1 MDSTTVELA
10 DGPNGANGGMCFA
23 ANLVIIPV
31 MLTSVQPTQIENK
44 LDRILL
50 KVQKPG
56 RYVGGE
62 LNSIVKD
69 WDAVQTKVAFVF
81 PDIYDIGVS
90 NVGLKILYDQV
101 NQRGDALAERAYA
114 PWFDMEA
121 LMRQH
126 GIPLYALESKRPLA
140 CFDLIG
146 FTLPYETLYTNTL
159 NVLDL
164 SGIPLR
170 SADRDETHPIVI
182 AGGHAT
188 MNPEPMHAFIDA
200 FVIGEGEEVIHDIIN
215 VIQAV
220 KGKRKEERDD
230 LFLLSSFDARQQL
243 LHALAKIQGV
253 YVPSLYEAYYLEDD
267 TVSHIEPIVADI
279 PKIITKR
286 LVAKLPPPPT
296 RFIVPNVDIVH
307 NRISV
312 EIMRGCTRG
321 CRFCHA
327 GMITRPVRER
337 SVDEVMQALEES
349 IKHSGFE
356 EIALLSL
363 SSSDYSHVL
372 ELVTRVGERFG
383 DTHLKVSLPSLRIE
397 SVSIDLM
404 EKLKDKRSGGF
415 TLAPEAATERMRRI
429 INKFVPDEEV
439 INTTREIY
447 ARGWTTIK
455 LYFMIGHPSETLED
469 VQAIA
474 DLCKRV
480 IAEGRKVA
488 GMRVKL
494 NAGVSTFVP
503 KSQTPFQW
511 VSCDTP
517 EQIKAKQALLR
528 RELGRDRNIKLSL
541 TDAEDSFLEAWLSRG
556 DRRMAEV
563 VYTAWKNGAKFDAW
577 FEGRKY
583 QTWINAFAERGLD
596 PLFYTHRQRRTDEV
610 FPWEHITAAV
620 RKNFLF
626 QDFRQSLEGQIR
638 VDCRLNCFACGILPT
653 FAQMRRENPGE
664 GWKCP
669 DVKSPARAV
678 SSESVIGH
686 QPALSGVEGL
696 SLNSLPMVG
705 D

>member
-1 MDSTTVELA
+1 MRHFVNPE
-10 DGPNGANGGMCFA
+10 
-23 ANLVIIPV
+23 
-31 MLTSVQPTQIENK
+31 QIENK

-62 LNSIVKD
+62 FNSIVKD
-69 WDAVQTKVAFVF
+69 WEKVQTKVAFVF

-90 NVGLKILYDQV
+90 NVGIKILYDQV
-101 NQRGDALAERAYA
+101 NQREDALAERVYL

-121 LMRQH
+121 LMREH
-126 GIPLYALESKRPLA
+126 DIPLYALESKRPLA

-159 NVLDL
+159 NALDL
-164 SGIPLR
+164 AGIPVR
-170 SADRDETHPIVI
+170 SADRDGTHPIIV
-182 AGGHAT
+182 AGGHST

-215 VIQAV
+215 VVQKFKSWKVGRRCPEPVEGLEGSHDSTFNRIDLL
-220 KGKRKEERDD
+220 KE
-230 LFLLSSFDARQQL
+230 
-243 LHALAKIQGV
+243 LAHIPGV
-253 YVPSLYEAYYLEDD
+253 YVPQFHEAFYMEDG
-267 TVSHIEPIVADI
+267 TVSHIEPTFPDV
-279 PKIITKR
+279 PKVITKR

-296 RFIVPNVDIVH
+296 KFIVPNVDIVH
-307 NRISV
+307 NRVSV

-337 SVDEVMQALEES
+337 TVDEVMAALEEAIQS
-349 IKHSGFE
+349 SGFE

-363 SSSDYSHVL
+363 SSSDYSNVL

-429 INKFVPDEEV
+429 INKYISDEDI

-447 ARGWTTIK
+447 RRGWTTIK

-488 GMRVKL
+488 GMKVKL

-517 EQIKAKQALLR
+517 EQIRAKQALLR

-541 TDAEDSFLEAWLSRG
+541 TEAEDSFLEAWLSRG

-563 VYTAWKNGAKFDAW
+563 VYTAWKHGAKFDAW
-577 FEGRKY
+577 HEGRRY
-583 QTWINAFAERGLD
+583 ETWINAFAEHGLD

-653 FAQMRRENPGE
+653 FANMRRENPGDV
-664 GWKCP
+664 WKCP
-669 DVKSPARAV
+669 DVKSPAPKALREP
-678 SSESVIGH
+678 SSGH
-686 QPALSGVEGL
+686 R
-696 SLNSLPMVG
+696 LPMVEI
-705 D
+705 DQPIAQ

>member
-1 MDSTTVELA
+1 MIS
-10 DGPNGANGGMCFA
+10 PWR
-23 ANLVIIPV
+23 
-31 MLTSVQPTQIENK
+31 LTPQQIETK

-62 LNSIVKD
+62 LNSVQKD

-101 NQRGDALAERAYA
+101 NQREDALAERAYA
-114 PWFDMEA
+114 PWTDMEA
-121 LMRQH
+121 LMREH
-126 GIPLYALESKRPLA
+126 AIPLYTLESKQPLI

-146 FTLPYETLYTNTL
+146 FSLPYETLYTNTL

-164 SGIPLR
+164 AGIPIR
-170 SADRDETHPIVI
+170 SIDRDETHPIII
-182 AGGHAT
+182 AGGHST

-200 FVIGEGEEVIHDIIN
+200 FVIGEGEDVIHDIIN
-215 VIQAV
+215 MIRQS
-220 KGKRKEERDD
+220 KSEGKKREDTLQK
-230 LFLLSSFDARQQL
+230 
-243 LHALAKIQGV
+243 LAKIQGV
-253 YVPSLYEAYYLEDD
+253 YVPRYYEAYYLDD
-267 TVSHIEPIVADI
+267 GTVAHIEPTIPDI
-279 PKIITKR
+279 PKIVTKR
-286 LVAKLPPPPT
+286 IVAKLPPPPT
-296 RFIVPNVDIVH
+296 KFIVPNIDIVH
-307 NRISV
+307 NRVSV

-337 SVDEVMQALEES
+337 SVDEILEAAEEA
-349 IKHSGFE
+349 IKHTGFE
-356 EIALLSL
+356 ELALLSL
-363 SSSDYSHVL
+363 SSSDYTDVL
-372 ELVTRVGERFG
+372 ELVTRVGEKFAG
-383 DTHLKVSLPSLRIE
+383 THLKVSLPSLRIE

-404 EKLKDKRSGGF
+404 EKLRGNRAGGF

-429 INKFVPDEEV
+429 INKYISDEDI

-480 IAEGRKVA
+480 ITEGRKVA
-488 GMRVKL
+488 GWKVKL

-517 EQIKAKQALLR
+517 EQIRAKQALLR
-528 RELGRDRNIKLSL
+528 RELSDKNIKVSW

-556 DRRMAEV
+556 DRKMAEI
-563 VYTAWKNGAKFDAW
+563 VYTAWKNGARFDAW
-577 FEGRKY
+577 HETGSYKKWITAFE
-583 QTWINAFAERGLD
+583 EHGLD
-596 PLFYTHRQRRTDEV
+596 PIFYTHRQRRTDEV

-638 VDCRLNCFACGILPT
+638 VDCRLDCFACGILPT
-653 FAQMRRENPGE
+653 FADMRRENPGDV
-664 GWKCP
+664 WKCP
-669 DVKSPARAV
+669 DVKSPA
-678 SSESVIGH
+678 SSNPYAMS
-686 QPALSGVEGL
+686 
-696 SLNSLPMVG
+696 SLKLPMVG

>member
-1 MDSTTVELA
+1 
-10 DGPNGANGGMCFA
+10 
-23 ANLVIIPV
+23 
-31 MLTSVQPTQIENK
+31 MLTPETIESR

-62 LNSIVKD
+62 LNSVVKD
-69 WDAVQTKVAFVF
+69 WDQVSTKVAFVF

-101 NQRGDALAERAYA
+101 NQRDDALAERAYS
-114 PWFDMEA
+114 PWMDMEA
-121 LMRQH
+121 LMREH
-126 GIPLYALESKRPLA
+126 GIPLYTLESKRPLA

-146 FTLPYETLYTNTL
+146 VSLPYETLYTNTL
-159 NVLDL
+159 NILDL
-164 SGIPLR
+164 AGIPIR
-170 SADRDETHPIVI
+170 SEERDATHPIVI
-182 AGGHAT
+182 AGGHST
-188 MNPEPMHAFIDA
+188 MNPEPMYAFIDA
-200 FVIGEGEEVIHDIIN
+200 FVIGEGEEVIHDIIG
-215 VIQAV
+215 VIQKFKGLQV
-220 KGKRKEERDD
+220 KSSEPASFQREDLLKE
-230 LFLLSSFDARQQL
+230 
-243 LHALAKIQGV
+243 LAKIQGV
-253 YVPSLYEAYYLEDD
+253 YVPRFYDASYLEDG
-267 TVSHIEPIVADI
+267 TVSHIEPTIADV
-279 PKIITKR
+279 PKIVTKR
-286 LVAKLPPPPT
+286 IVPVLPPPPT
-296 RFIVPNVDIVH
+296 KFIVPNIDIVH
-307 NRISV
+307 NRVSV

-337 SVDEVMQALEES
+337 SVEEVLQAAEEA
-349 IKHSGFE
+349 IKNTGFE
-356 EIALLSL
+356 ELALLSL
-363 SSSDYSHVL
+363 SSSDYTDVL
-372 ELVTRVGERFG
+372 ELVTKVGEKFG
-383 DTHLKVSLPSLRIE
+383 GTHLKVGLPSLRIE

-404 EKLKDKRSGGF
+404 EKLKDRRSGGF

-429 INKFVPDEEV
+429 INKFIPDEDI

-447 ARGWTTIK
+447 RRGWTTIK

-480 IAEGRKVA
+480 IAEGRKVI
-488 GMRVKL
+488 GMKAKL

-541 TDAEDSFLEAWLSRG
+541 TKAEDSFLEAWLSRG

-563 VYTAWKNGAKFDAW
+563 VYSAWKNGSKFDAW
-577 FEGRKY
+577 DEGRNY
-583 QTWINAFAERGLD
+583 EAWMRAFEEHGLD

-653 FAQMRRENPGE
+653 FANMRRENPGDV
-664 GWKCP
+664 WKCP
-669 DVKSPARAV
+669 DVKSPAAKAKV
-678 SSESVIGH
+678 TPATVINN
-686 QPALSGVEGL
+686 E
-696 SLNSLPMVG
+696 LPVVG

>member
-1 MDSTTVELA
+1 
-10 DGPNGANGGMCFA
+10 
-23 ANLVIIPV
+23 
-31 MLTSVQPTQIENK
+31 MLSPEQIENK

-62 LNSIVKD
+62 LNSIHKD
-69 WDAVQTKVAFVF
+69 WDSVKTKVAFVF

-90 NVGLKILYDQV
+90 NVGLKILLDQV
-101 NQRGDALAERAYA
+101 NQRDDALAERAYA
-114 PWFDMEA
+114 PWLDMEA
-121 LMRQH
+121 LMREH
-126 GIPLYALESKRPLA
+126 GIPLYALESKQPLA

-146 FTLPYETLYTNTL
+146 FTLPYETLYTNAL

-164 SGIPLR
+164 AGIPIR
-170 SADRDETHPIVI
+170 SVERNETHPIII
-182 AGGHAT
+182 AGGHST
-188 MNPEPMHAFIDA
+188 LNPEPMHAFIDA

-215 VIQAV
+215 TIQSF
-220 KGKRKEERDD
+220 KRSNVQTFKRDNV
-230 LFLLSSFDARQQL
+230 LRE
-243 LHALAKIQGV
+243 LAKIQGV
-253 YVPSLYEAYYLEDD
+253 YVPSLYETSYFDD
-267 TVSHIEPIVADI
+267 GTVSHIEPTVADV

-286 LVAKLPPPPT
+286 IVAKLPPSPT
-296 RFIVPNVDIVH
+296 KFIVPNVDIVH
-307 NRISV
+307 NRVSV

-337 SVDEVMQALEES
+337 SVDEILEAAEEAL
-349 IKHSGFE
+349 KNTGFE
-356 EIALLSL
+356 ELALMSL
-363 SSSDYSHVL
+363 SSSDYTNVL
-372 ELVTRVGERFG
+372 DLVKKVGEKFSG
-383 DTHLKVSLPSLRIE
+383 KHLKVSLPSLRIE

-404 EKLKDKRSGGF
+404 ERLKDKRSGGF

-429 INKFVPDEEV
+429 INKFIPDEDI

-447 ARGWTTIK
+447 RRGWTTIK

-480 IAEGRKVA
+480 IAEGRKVIGWKA
-488 GMRVKL
+488 KL

-517 EQIKAKQALLR
+517 EQIKAKQDLLK
-528 RELGRDRNIKLSL
+528 RELYRDRNIKLSL

-563 VYTAWKNGAKFDAW
+563 VYSAWKKGAKFDAW
-577 FEGRKY
+577 DEGKNY
-583 QTWINAFAERGLD
+583 DGWMEAFKEHGLD

-610 FPWEHITAAV
+610 FPWEHITAAI

-626 QDFRQSLEGQIR
+626 QDFRMSLEGEIR

-653 FAQMRRENPGE
+653 FAGMRRENPGDV
-664 GWKCP
+664 WKCP
-669 DVKSPARAV
+669 DVKSPASRQV
-678 SSESVIGH
+678 ISETV
-686 QPALSGVEGL
+686 
-696 SLNSLPMVG
+696 NSNQLPMVG

>member
-1 MDSTTVELA
+1 
-10 DGPNGANGGMCFA
+10 
-23 ANLVIIPV
+23 
-31 MLTSVQPTQIENK
+31 MLTQLRLTPVQIEDK

-62 LNSIVKD
+62 LNSTVKD
-69 WDAVQTKVAFVF
+69 WEKVATRVAFVF

-101 NQRGDALAERAYA
+101 NQREDALAERAYA
-114 PWFDMEA
+114 PWLDMEA
-121 LMRQH
+121 LMREH
-126 GIPLYALESKRPLA
+126 GIPLYTLESKQPLA

-146 FTLPYETLYTNTL
+146 FSLPYETLYTNAL

-164 SGIPLR
+164 AGIPLR
-170 SADRDETHPIVI
+170 ARDRDKSHPVII
-182 AGGHAT
+182 AGGHST

-200 FVIGEGEEVIHDIIN
+200 FVIGEGEEVIHDIIDA
-215 VIQAV
+215 IQRV
-220 KGKRKEERDD
+220 KSQASDRKE
-230 LFLLSSFDARQQL
+230 LLRE
-243 LHALAKIQGV
+243 LAKIQGV
-253 YVPSLYEAYYLEDD
+253 YVPRFYEAYYLEDG
-267 TVSHIEPIVADI
+267 TVSHIEPIVDDV

-286 LVAKLPPPPT
+286 IVPVLPPPPT
-296 RFIVPNVDIVH
+296 KFIVPNIEIVH

-337 SVDEVMQALEES
+337 TVDEVLQAAEDALRS
-349 IKHSGFE
+349 TGFE
-356 EIALLSL
+356 ELALLSL
-363 SSSDYSHVL
+363 SSSDYSNVL
-372 ELVTRVGERFG
+372 ELVTKVGEKFSG
-383 DTHLKVSLPSLRIE
+383 KHLKIGLPSLRIE

-404 EKLKDKRSGGF
+404 EKLRDSRSGGF

-429 INKFVPDEEV
+429 INKFIPDEEI

-447 ARGWTTIK
+447 RRGWTTIK

-480 IAEGRKVA
+480 LAEGRKVI
-488 GMRVKL
+488 GMKAKL

-517 EQIKAKQALLR
+517 EQIQAKQSLLR
-528 RELGRDRNIKLSL
+528 RELMRDKNIKLSL
-541 TDAEDSFLEAWLSRG
+541 TKAHDSFLEAWLSRG

-563 VYTAWKNGAKFDAW
+563 VYSAWEKGSKFDAW
-577 FEGRKY
+577 DEGRNY
-583 QTWINAFAERGLD
+583 EAWMQAFNDHGLD
-596 PLFYTHRQRRTDEV
+596 PIFYTHRQRRTDEV

-653 FAQMRRENPGE
+653 FANMRRENPGDV
-664 GWKCP
+664 WKCP
-669 DVKSPARAV
+669 DVKSPA
-678 SSESVIGH
+678 SK
-686 QPALSGVEGL
+686 Q
-696 SLNSLPMVG
+696 SLVTELPVVG
-705 D
+705 N

>member
-1 MDSTTVELA
+1 MPS
-10 DGPNGANGGMCFA
+10 
-23 ANLVIIPV
+23 
-31 MLTSVQPTQIENK
+31 MLTPEQIENK

-62 LNSIVKD
+62 LNSVVKD
-69 WDAVQTKVAFVF
+69 WDQVSTRVAFVF

-101 NQRGDALAERAYA
+101 NQREDALAERAYA
-114 PWFDMEA
+114 PWLDMEA
-121 LMRQH
+121 LMREH
-126 GIPLYALESKRPLA
+126 EIPLYTLESKQPLA
-140 CFDLIG
+140 RFDLIG
-146 FTLPYETLYTNTL
+146 FSLPYETLYTNAL

-164 SGIPLR
+164 AGIPVR
-170 SADRDETHPIVI
+170 SEDRDESHPIII
-182 AGGHAT
+182 AGGHST

-215 VIQAV
+215 ALQKV
-220 KGKRKEERDD
+220 KGQRSKANGDLRHATFDRLELLKE
-230 LFLLSSFDARQQL
+230 
-243 LHALAKIQGV
+243 LAKIQGV
-253 YVPSLYEAYYLEDD
+253 YVPRFYEAYYLEDG
-267 TVSHIEPIVADI
+267 TLSHVEPTIPDI
-279 PKIITKR
+279 PKVITKR
-286 LVAKLPPPPT
+286 IVPVLPPPPT
-296 RFIVPNVDIVH
+296 HFIVPNIDIVH
-307 NRISV
+307 NRVSV

-337 SVDEVMQALEES
+337 SVDEVLQAAEAA
-349 IKHSGFE
+349 IKNTGFE
-356 EIALLSL
+356 ELAFLSL
-363 SSSDYSHVL
+363 SSSDYTYVVD
-372 ELVTRVGERFG
+372 LVTRAGEKFG
-383 DTHLKVSLPSLRIE
+383 NTHLRIGLPSLRIE

-404 EKLKDKRSGGF
+404 EKLKDQRSGGF

-429 INKFVPDEEV
+429 INKYIPDEDI

-447 ARGWTTIK
+447 RRGWTTIK

-480 IAEGRKVA
+480 IAEGRKVI
-488 GMRVKL
+488 GMKAKL

-517 EQIKAKQALLR
+517 EQIRAKQSLLR

-541 TDAEDSFLEAWLSRG
+541 TRAEDSFLEAWLSRG
-556 DRRMAEV
+556 DRHMAEV
-563 VYTAWKNGAKFDAW
+563 IYSAWRKGSKFDAW
-577 FEGRKY
+577 DEGRNYEAWMK
-583 QTWINAFAERGLD
+583 AFEEQGLD

-626 QDFRQSLEGQIR
+626 QDFRASLEGEIR

-653 FAQMRRENPGE
+653 FANMRRENPGDV
-664 GWKCP
+664 WKCP
-669 DVKSPARAV
+669 DVKTPASANKMA
-678 SSESVIGH
+678 
-686 QPALSGVEGL
+686 QSGL
-696 SLNSLPMVG
+696 KLPVVG